1 VPWETRVHFG
11 IGVCVCRMEGAR
23 VMMVLM
29 IVMGWTLILDV
40 DLELELHPL
49 LCACVYVW
57 YLWESK
63 RGENSEGMLCCSH
76 LQPGI
81 IIITKLCHGCFCD
94 DSYRRCKCL
103 MCR

>member
-1 VPWETRVHFG
+1 VPWETRGHFG

-49 LCACVYVW
+49 LCACVYV
-57 YLWESK
+57 
-63 RGENSEGMLCCSH
+63 
-76 LQPGI
+76 
-81 IIITKLCHGCFCD
+81 
-94 DSYRRCKCL
+94 
-103 MCR
+103 